1 MLVVGASSGIGLA
14 AAQAFARQGAN
25 VALCARRQDRLAAA
39 AGELGE
45 GAFAVPADVRDPE
58 SAAAAVETAVECLG
72 GLTDLV
78 YAAGVATLANVAEA
92 SAEQWREVFD
102 VNVMGPSLITAAALP
117 HLAAVHGR
125 ALYVSSI
132 AAEER
137 PPRRGLSLYSTTKA
151 ALNRLIECWQTEQR
165 AVSFTRV
172 SVGDTNATE
181 FASTWDPADIAS
193 YVQEW
198 LAQGYL
204 YGRQMTPEDVAQHL
218 VDLLVGPE
226 CVPVAVV
233 TPRYPDA

>member
-1 MLVVGASSGIGLA
+1 MSRLAQRKMLVVGASSGIGLA

-172 SVGDTNATE
+172 SVGDTNATFRRGE
-181 FASTWDPADIAS
+181 IPGEGRYRHSNGSIRPQKELPKPKNSGALRAPERWSSQGF
-193 YVQEW
+193 EW
-198 LAQGYL
+198 F
-204 YGRQMTPEDVAQHL
+204 RPK
-218 VDLLVGPE
+218 
-226 CVPVAVV
+226 
-233 TPRYPDA
+233 